1 MTDINKAG
9 FQIKNDIDEYI
20 ACDIYYPVE
29 IKKTLPLI
37 LISHGFKGWKDWGF
51 FPYVSER
58 ISKAGAIV
66 VCFNFSLNGMKEG
79 SDLVSDIDKF
89 ANNTISQ
96 EIEDLNILI
105 KSFRNFTIPEFQEL
119 EKYWNNNIYLL
130 GHSLGGGISLLA
142 SKTNP
147 SIKKIAIWSSVAK
160 FDRYSERQKDI
171 WRKNGFIEFTNQK
184 TNQMLKMNLSYL
196 EDVDNNR
203 DLFNLSNTIA
213 GLDTAV
219 LLIHGR
225 QDVTV
230 PLKEAEMLIKADRN
244 NIITTEII
252 EKTGHTY
259 GIEHPFQGTT
269 PALEK
274 AINKT
279 IEFFRL

>member
-1 MTDINKAG
+1 MTEINKAG
-9 FQIKNDIDEYI
+9 FQIENNIDEYI
-20 ACDIYYPVE
+20 AGDIYFPIQTNRKIPVVF
-29 IKKTLPLI
+29 
-37 LISHGFKGWKDWGF
+37 ISHGFKGWKDWGF

-58 ISKAGAIV
+58 IAKAGAIA
-66 VCFNFSLNGMKEG
+66 VCFNYSLSDIKEG

-96 EIEDLNILI
+96 ELEDLNILI
-105 KSFRNFTIPEFQEL
+105 NSFNDLTIPEFQGL
-119 EKYWNNNIYLL
+119 EKYWNNDIYLL
-130 GHSLGGGISLLA
+130 GHSMGGGISLITA
-142 SKTNP
+142 KTNL
-147 SIKKIAIWSSVAK
+147 SVKKVALWSSVAK
-160 FDRYSERQKDI
+160 FDRYTERQKDI
-171 WRKNGFIEFTNQK
+171 WKKKGLIEFANRK
-184 TNQMLKMNLSYL
+184 TNQMLRMNHSYL
-196 EDVDNNR
+196 EDVNNNQ
-203 DLFNLSNTIA
+203 DLFNLPNTIA
-213 GLDTAV
+213 GLNTPV

-279 IEFFRL
+279 IEFFSL